1 MSPTAEPPAH
11 PPGYPVVLL
20 LSGRRCLV
28 VGGGPVAA
36 RRTAGLLEAGA
47 RVTLVAIE
55 AGEAVRRLD
64 ARAGPGT
71 LDVEIRPYRA
81 GEAGRYDLVTTAT
94 GRPEVDRQVI
104 ADATQAG
111 VPASGADGAS
121 PGTVQ
126 LPAVHRAGS
135 LTVAVS
141 TGGASPA
148 LARWVRDRLAA
159 AVPAGVDAL
168 AGLLDEARTAVKEA
182 GRPTDSVPWPTLLDE
197 EVGPLVE
204 AGRIEEARAA
214 LWRACGLEVPDP
226 DRPPPSSP
234 PPGGRR

>member
-1 MSPTAEPPAH
+1 MSPTAEPPVH

-20 LSGRRCLV
+20 LSGRTCLV

-36 RRTAGLLEAGA
+36 RRAAGLLEAGA

-55 AGEAVRRLD
+55 AGEAVHRLEVRD
-64 ARAGPGT
+64 GQT

-81 GEAGRYDLVTTAT
+81 GEAGRYDLVITAT
-94 GRPEVDRQVI
+94 GRRELDRQVI
-104 ADATQAG
+104 AEATEAG
-111 VPASGADGAS
+111 VPVSGADGAS
-121 PGTVQ
+121 PGTLQ
-126 LPAVHRAGS
+126 LPAVHRAGP

-159 AVPAGVDAL
+159 ALPPGVDVL
-168 AGLLDEARTAVKEA
+168 AELLDEARTALREA
-182 GRPTDSVPWPTLLDE
+182 GRPTGSVPWQSLLDQ

-214 LWRACGLEVPDP
+214 LRRACGPDGPDP
-226 DRPPPSSP
+226 HRSPPSSP

>member
-1 MSPTAEPPAH
+1 MSPASEPPDR

-20 LSGRRCLV
+20 LSGRKCLV

-36 RRTAGLLEAGA
+36 RRAEGLLEAGA
-47 RVTLVAIE
+47 RVTLVTGE

-64 ARAGPGT
+64 PERSRGQ
-71 LDVEIRPYRA
+71 LVLEIRPYEA
-81 GEAGRYDLVTTAT
+81 GEARRYDLVITAT

-104 ADATQAG
+104 ADATDAG

-121 PGTVQ
+121 PSTLQ
-126 LPAVHRAGS
+126 LPAVHRDGP

-159 AVPAGVDAL
+159 AVPVGVGVL
-168 AGLLDEARTAVKEA
+168 AGLLDEARTALREA
-182 GRPTDSVPWPTLLDE
+182 GRPTGSVPWQTLLDE

-204 AGRIEEARAA
+204 AGRVTEARAA
-214 LWRACGLEVPDP
+214 LRRACGLDEPDP
-226 DRPPPSSP
+226 HRPPPSSP
-234 PPGGRR
+234 PAEGRR

>member
-1 MSPTAEPPAH
+1 MSPAAEPPDH

-20 LSGRRCLV
+20 VSGWKCLV

-36 RRTAGLLEAGA
+36 RRAGGLLEAGA
-47 RVTLVAIE
+47 RVTLVAGE

-64 ARAGPGT
+64 AGPSRGR
-71 LDVEIRPYRA
+71 LDVEIRPYEA
-81 GEAGRYDLVTTAT
+81 GEARRYDLVITAT

-104 ADATQAG
+104 ADATDAG
-111 VPASGADGAS
+111 VPVSGADSAS

-126 LPAVHRAGS
+126 LPAVHRAGP

-159 AVPAGVDAL
+159 ALPPGVDVL
-168 AGLLDEARTAVKEA
+168 AELLDEARTALREA
-182 GRPTDSVPWPTLLDE
+182 GRPTGSVPWQSLLDQ

-214 LWRACGLEVPDP
+214 LRRACGLDGPDP
-226 DRPPPSSP
+226 HRSPPSSP

>member
-1 MSPTAEPPAH
+1 MSPAPEPPAP
-11 PPGYPVVLL
+11 PPGYPVVLI
-20 LSGRRCLV
+20 LSGRECLV

-36 RRTAGLLEAGA
+36 RRAAGLLEAGA

-55 AGEAVRRLD
+55 TGEAVGRLE
-64 ARAGPGT
+64 ARPDPGT
-71 LDVEIRPYRA
+71 LGIETRPYRA

-104 ADATQAG
+104 ADATEAG
-111 VPASGADGAS
+111 VPVSGADGAS
-121 PGTVQ
+121 PGNVQ
-126 LPAVHRAGS
+126 LPAVHRTGP

-159 AVPAGVDAL
+159 AVPGGVDVL
-168 AGLLDEARTAVKEA
+168 AELLDEARTALREA
-182 GRPTDSVPWPTLLDE
+182 GRPTESVPWQTLLDQ
-197 EVGPLVE
+197 EVAPLVE

-214 LWRACGLEVPDP
+214 LRRACGPERPAPDP
-226 DRPPPSSP
+226 PSSSP
-234 PPGGRR
+234 PPPGGPR